1 MKHLILILT
10 ATILT
15 GCSSSKEASSTE
27 LTRTIAELQEE
38 GYTNKSAVLIAKV
51 RLGIIKPNNEYKSI
65 IED

>member
-38 GYTNKSAVLIAKV
+38 GYTHKTAVLIAKV
-51 RLGIIKPNNEYKSI
+51 RLGIIKPNKEYKSI